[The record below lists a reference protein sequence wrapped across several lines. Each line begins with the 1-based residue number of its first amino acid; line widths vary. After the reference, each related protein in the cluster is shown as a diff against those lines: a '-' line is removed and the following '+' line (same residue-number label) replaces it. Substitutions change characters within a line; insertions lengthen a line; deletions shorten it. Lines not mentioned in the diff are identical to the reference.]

1 MIIAIFDDI
10 DDNDL
15 RDFAIFFSEKR
26 QTKWMNDISTSV
38 HLQYDTI
45 EINSNYRTVK
55 KNGFT
60 IELTHY
66 EFDILYLLARHP
78 GQVFSKKELYEQV
91 WNIPYLGAENNV
103 VSLIHRIRKKIEP
116 DLSKPMYVLTVWG
129 VGYKFN
135 GNLGSIYS

>member
-1 MIIAIFDDI
+1 M
-10 DDNDL
+10 
-15 RDFAIFFSEKR
+15 
-26 QTKWMNDISTSV
+26 
-38 HLQYDTI
+38 
-45 EINSNYRTVK
+45 
-55 KNGFT
+55 
-60 IELTHY
+60 THY

-78 GQVFSKKELYEQV
+78 GQVFSKKELYEQI
-91 WNIPYLGAENNV
+91 WNIPYLDAENNV